1 MTLTPRGLTTIFI
14 ACLTKGPDNTEC
26 LKVVIKVRSG
36 TVATTAVFMLNQ
48 RKADFQLGENI
59 IEITI
64 CVHVCVCVCVCG
76 MYIYLLTPDENRT
89 HACTLLVTLS
99 L

>member
-1 MTLTPRGLTTIFI
+1 MTLPPRGLTTVFI

-48 RKADFQLGENI
+48 RKADSFQLGENI

-64 CVHVCVCVCVCG
+64 FVHISVCVCG
-76 MYIYLLTPDENRT
+76 MCVYLLRPDENQT
-89 HACTLLVTLS
+89 HACALLVTLS